1 MNDGDQFSRPEFD
14 LSHSL
19 TTAKL
24 FLNFSVPGVATS
36 NTSNNYL
43 ITIPSQFQLL
53 KNKLQASDDG
63 SVNLVSI
70 KQVISEIKIDFY
82 SALAVVYFLVF
93 TRENLI
99 GLLQSLEIIGR
110 GSKGRGGMWTGL
122 S

>member
-1 MNDGDQFSRPEFD
+1 MNENINDQFSRPEFD
-14 LSHSL
+14 LSHSP

-36 NTSNNYL
+36 NTSYNHL
-43 ITIPSQFQLL
+43 ITIPSQVQLL
-53 KNKLQASDDG
+53 KNKIQASDDG
-63 SVNLVSI
+63 CVNLVSI

-82 SALAVVYFLVF
+82 NTQTVYFLVF

-110 GSKGRGGMWTGL
+110 GSKC
-122 S
+122 